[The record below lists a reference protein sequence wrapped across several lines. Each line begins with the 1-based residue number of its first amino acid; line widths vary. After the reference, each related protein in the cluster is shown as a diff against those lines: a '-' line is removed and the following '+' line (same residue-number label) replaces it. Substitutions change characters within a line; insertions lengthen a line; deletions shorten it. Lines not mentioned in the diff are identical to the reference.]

1 MRTKMIAG
9 NLIAVLVVGLVS
21 YFVVSSQLQSTLTEE
36 VDTRIDQDHLIF
48 DRTWRL
54 WGFELAEQ
62 AAEQARDDDTLDVFT
77 ALDEADTRSR
87 AYHRATEIREWL
99 ERRNR
104 ATRGPPELVVITDDD
119 GRVLARSQDQRRMQG
134 DDLTEALGTL
144 EAVLEDGGSAT
155 DVWELSLTGQEKIL
169 QAAIVP
175 ILDPNTHAPM
185 GAVVVGYDLSEG
197 TAARA
202 AELLGRDIAFIHDER
217 IYSSSLESEPEDQ
230 LRNHLFGDHSATTNA
245 ALGAD
250 PVTSDPFLLQIG
262 DTQYAA
268 VTGPLA
274 NAPSASVAYVVLG
287 NRSAQADKASVVN
300 TILITTAVGI
310 AIVVVFGFL
319 LAGSFLRPIE
329 EMEEGVLAVINGRT
343 DVRLHIESAELGGLA
358 YRINQLI
365 NVFTGTPEA
374 DDEGRIS
381 SPPEAFAGAPAPQVP
396 GPAPTPAE
404 SSAAPAGSGEI
415 DDDALAE
422 QLAAEPEDE
431 YYARLFGEYVAAKEA
446 MGENVS
452 NITQDKFVKR
462 LQANEKSLIK
472 KHDCRM
478 VRFQVQTKGTQVNLR
493 PVIIR

>member
-36 VDTRIDQDHLIF
+36 VDARIDEDHLIF

-62 AAEQARDDDTLDVFT
+62 AAEQARDSDTLDVFT

-104 ATRGPPELVVITDDD
+104 ATRGPPELVVITDDR

-144 EAVLEDGGSAT
+144 DGVLEDGGTAT
-155 DVWELSLTGQEKIL
+155 DVWELSLTGQEKVL
-169 QAAIVP
+169 QAAIAP
-175 ILDPNTHAPM
+175 ILDPNTHRPM
-185 GAVVVGYDLSEG
+185 GAVVVGYDISEG
-197 TAARA
+197 TAERA
-202 AELLGRDIAFIHDER
+202 AELLGRDIAFIHGEA
-217 IYSSSLESEPEDQ
+217 IYSSSLEGEPEDQ
-230 LRNHLFGDHSATTNA
+230 LRGLVFGDHGAATTA
-245 ALGAD
+245 ALRDD
-250 PVTSDPFLLQIG
+250 PVTSDPFLMQLG
-262 DTQYAA
+262 DVQYAA
-268 VTGPLA
+268 VIGPVA
-274 NAPSASVAYVVLG
+274 NAPSSSVAYVVLG

-310 AIVVVFGFL
+310 AIVVIFGFL
-319 LAGSFLRPIE
+319 LANSFLRPVE

-404 SSAAPAGSGEI
+404 ATAPAGSGEL

-431 YYARLFGEYVAAKEA
+431 YYARLFAEYVAAKEA
-446 MGENVS
+446 IGENVS

-478 VRFQVQTKGTQVNLR
+478 VRFTVQTKGTQVNLR
-493 PVIIR
+493 PVVIR